1 MPKYSA
7 DGRLDYSF
15 IQLGLPEVTA
25 EIVMEHNSN
34 ATAQKAY
41 WLAQTELCVRIIA
54 TGSAT
59 VGAGAYS
66 TKTMII
72 DMVGKW
78 ESFSGLDDQDG
89 NDIVTGTFRSR
100 YSNTT
105 TATSTQFT
113 KFLVVNEVATLP

>member
-1 MPKYSA
+1 
-7 DGRLDYSF
+7 
-15 IQLGLPEVTA
+15 
-25 EIVMEHNSN
+25 MEHNAN

-41 WLAQTELCVRIIA
+41 WLAQTELCMRIIA

-66 TKTMII
+66 AKTMII

-100 YSNTT
+100 YSNAAS
-105 TATSTQFT
+105 TAASTQFT